1 MIKTKKSITYIGRS
15 NNIHDQKFINIL
27 SKKFNVLEIYTKDL
41 VSEFIP
47 VHNFENN
54 SLIVAGPLTD
64 AVSAIPISVKVP
76 ILGISHAFDLNTEF
90 DDQDIKENIARCA
103 AIMSDCSY
111 ITNILRE
118 TYNFTREIYE
128 VPWGCDREYFSKVE
142 VPFQKKLKILVTR
155 NWFALYR
162 NNVIIDALKM
172 LELKKI
178 SFTCTFIGDGPLLD
192 DQIRKLNQLSE
203 SSDFRFLGHQSKT
216 EIRNAMSENWIY
228 LSAASSDGSSVSLL
242 EAMAA
247 GMICVT
253 TDFPSNLEWI
263 EPSVSGF
270 LFPNGDSRALAS
282 LIELISS
289 LSIDEKIKIGK
300 MAKDVIRKRGDWRDN
315 QKAITAAVI
324 AMA

>member
-1 MIKTKKSITYIGRS
+1 MIKTKKCLTYIGRN
-15 NNIHDQKFINIL
+15 NNIHDQKFIKIL
-27 SKKFNVLEIYTKDL
+27 SKRFNVQEIYTKDL
-41 VSEFIP
+41 VSKFIP
-47 VHNFENN
+47 VHKFENI

-64 AVSAIPISVKVP
+64 AVSVIPISVKVP

-90 DDQDIKENIARCA
+90 DNQDIKGNIARCA
-103 AIMSDCSY
+103 AIMSDCRY
-111 ITNILRE
+111 ITNTLRE

-128 VPWGCDREYFSKVE
+128 VPWGCDRDYFSKVE
-142 VPFQKKLKILVTR
+142 VTFQKKLKILVTR

-178 SFTCTFIGDGPLLD
+178 DFTCTFIGDGPLLD
-192 DQIRKLNQLSE
+192 DQLRKLDKLSD
-203 SSDFRFLGHQSKT
+203 SSDIRFLGHQSKT
-216 EIRNAMSENWIY
+216 QIRNAMSDNWIY

-253 TDFPSNLEWI
+253 TDFPSNHEWV
-263 EPSVSGF
+263 EPSISGF
-270 LFPNGDSRALAS
+270 LFPNGDSKALAS

-300 MAKDVIRKRGDWRDN
+300 MAKDVILKRGDWRHN
-315 QKAITAAVI
+315 QKAFTAAAI